1 MIVVYRNQALKD
13 AILSR
18 KDNQIMIIYG
28 VGHREDIAKKLIA
41 YQEIANE

>member
-18 KDNQIMIIYG
+18 KDNDKLIIYS
-28 VGHREDIAKKLIA
+28 VGHREDIANKLIA
-41 YQEIANE
+41 YHEKANE